1 MSLNAEEIS
10 EDDSWDELDDDQKE
24 ELDHDRF
31 VEELSEDFNN
41 DPLEALERA
50 EDVGLDIDDLEI

>member
-1 MSLNAEEIS
+1 MSSNSEEMS
-10 EDDSWDELDDDQKE
+10 KDDSWDELDDDQKE

-31 VEELSEDFNN
+31 VEEVNEDFDN

-50 EDVGLDIDDLEI
+50 EDTGVGIDELDI